1 MDDPV
6 TERLTR
12 IETHLAHVERLCD
25 ELNAVVTGQARELER
40 LRKRMALLTESLEQ
54 MELDRVKAT
63 NPKPPHYQ

>member
-25 ELNAVVTGQARELER
+25 ELNTVVTGQARELER
-40 LRKRMALLTESLEQ
+40 LRQRMALLTESLEQ

-63 NPKPPHYQ
+63 SPKPPHYQ